1 MLYFILII
9 FSRFDLYSNGSNVP
23 KARIAM
29 ADTND
34 CYLVVAIKIS
44 STKVSEIPRATIKYN
59 MLDVFAAQRNRKP

>member
-1 MLYFILII
+1 MPTGICSIQV
-9 FSRFDLYSNGSNVP
+9 NNCNVP

-44 STKVSEIPRATIKYN
+44 FTKVSEIPGATIKYN